1 MENPVN
7 VAAVRTELQTFID
20 KYVRQNK
27 SNLVESICVC
37 EHDELV
43 DLTPEERLLYRQACH
58 DLGIFDL
65 EQGYQDISMEK
76 RAILLQ
82 RCAHFDLHAEAGSAG
97 DAVRHLG
104 GAKRERIKMA
114 ENQLRIEVSRAAF
127 FRMLQDAYDALLKIQ
142 YDKVK
147 QFATA
152 LVSLPASL
160 LEKECVDGNLK
171 VAVEYENHEN
181 QCGDIRAKP
190 GVRLVQPIRELEYLG
205 GNEAHRHAWVHAVA
219 RCAHHKHANE
229 ILDHA
234 TICNHACKRAP
245 TIATMRAAV
254 LGAAGVLEAAHRSLE
269 FYEKQLHIVSGGAIS
284 GEECPICLDGVADI
298 RTLAILPC
306 AHVFHTACISEIV
319 KERRECPTC
328 RRSCNVG
335 HISSMVVEL
344 LEPPTLPP
352 PLVPMLVP
360 TRLQAHGSKLNAIAE
375 RLTLIHAED
384 PSAKA
389 IVFMQWATLEAKVV
403 LALSAHGHNFV
414 TLKRHGS
421 CTNNGRLLKEF
432 QDSTAESDPW
442 ILLLSLESASS
453 GTNLTAASH
462 ILFVHPMNAQ
472 SVERAAAHEKQAL
485 GRVQRVGQKRKEVH
499 VWRFVT
505 RETVESHIWNLHRT
519 AIETIEEKSVGMSGE
534 RDIEESVGMSDE
546 EDIE

>member
-1 MENPVN
+1 MLIRQPPRLEIPVN
-7 VAAVRTELQTFID
+7 VAEVRAELQTFID
-20 KYVRQNK
+20 KHVRQNK

-82 RCAHFDLHAEAGSAG
+82 WCAHFDLHAEAGSAG

-114 ENQLRIEVSRAAF
+114 ENQLRIEVSRAALF
-127 FRMLQDAYDALLKIQ
+127 GMLPDAHDALVKIQ
-142 YDKVK
+142 YEKVK
-147 QFATA
+147 QFITA
-152 LVSLPASL
+152 LVSLSASL

-171 VAVEYENHEN
+171 VKVEFQNDR
-181 QCGDIRAKP
+181 GDIKWRP
-190 GVRLVQPIRELEYLG
+190 EVRLVQPIRELEYLG
-205 GNEAHRHAWVHAVA
+205 EAHRHAWVHAVA
-219 RCAHHKHANE
+219 NASKMLDYANVCHHF
-229 ILDHA
+229 
-234 TICNHACKRAP
+234 ACKGAP
-245 TIATMRAAV
+245 TIATMLAAV

-269 FYEKQLHIVSGGAIS
+269 FYEKQLHIVSGGVAA
-284 GEECPICLDGVADI
+284 GEEECPICLDDLADV
-298 RTLAILPC
+298 RTLGILPC
-306 AHVFHTACISEIV
+306 AHVFHTACIREIV
-319 KERRECPTC
+319 QKRRECPTC
-328 RRSCNVG
+328 RRSCDVRQ
-335 HISSMVVEL
+335 ISSMVVEL
-344 LEPPTLPP
+344 LPQPAPLLPLAGWLAGWPTK
-352 PLVPMLVP
+352 
-360 TRLQAHGSKLNAIAE
+360 LQAHGSKLNAIAE
-375 RLTLIHAED
+375 RLTQIHIED
-384 PSAKA
+384 PSAKV
-389 IVFMQWATLEAKVV
+389 IVFMQWATLEAKVA
-403 LALSAHGHNFV
+403 LALSAHGHKFV

-472 SVERAAAHEKQAL
+472 TVARAAAHEKQAL

-499 VWRFVT
+499 VWRFIT
-505 RETVESHIWNLHRT
+505 RETVESHIWNSHRT
-519 AIETIEEKSVGMSGE
+519 AIES
-534 RDIEESVGMSDE
+534 IEESVGMSDE
-546 EDIE
+546 RDIDETE